1 MMAKNIEIT
10 LIAAHDIKNGD
21 VKNIRASAAAWITN
35 DPNNNNSKQRTPVDT
50 TNGSNPMW
58 NHVMTFTLDKAALKQ
73 EGLLIL
79 EIAIYTET
87 TSGEEEIG
95 RISLPLMGFLQSVR
109 SQFGGKP
116 VSCQIR
122 NQSGE
127 PEGNL
132 DMSVKMD
139 FSLKR
144 FLKNLSKK
152 KAVHGGLLG
161 AHLLVLAAPL
171 L

>member
-35 DPNNNNSKQRTPVDT
+35 DPNNNNSKQRTPVT
-50 TNGSNPMW
+50 MW
-58 NHVMTFTLDKAALKQ
+58 NHVITFTLDKAALKQ

-139 FSLKR
+139 FILKR